1 MITLP
6 IVVDLI
12 LDESKT
18 VYDFS
23 IENDNEIELSSDVTI
38 SVGSVPIYTGDYVV
52 TPSDESIVLNTK
64 NLELIENVVV
74 NPIPSNYGKIGW
86 NGVFL
91 TVT

>member
-1 MITLP
+1 MIALP
-6 IVVDLI
+6 IVVDLY

-23 IENDNEIELSSDVTI
+23 IENDNEIELSSDVVIT
-38 SVGSVPIYTGDYVV
+38 VGSAPMYTGEYVV
-52 TPSDESIVLNTK
+52 TPSDETIVLNTK
-64 NLELIENVVV
+64 NLELIENVTV

-86 NGVFL
+86 NGAYL